1 MDEPEP
7 VRKENNKLEKVAT
20 VALIT
25 ILLISITY
33 LVITFIQTPQQFKGI
48 TYAPY
53 YINVTADAAYNIINN
68 SINLTI
74 IDCRGL
80 EGCGSCTFKNEG
92 HIKGAELNSN
102 AKTLYNWPE
111 DILVYSKDGNVG
123 ASFCQELINNVY
135 GKIYNLDGGINA
147 WKQLKYPL
155 VYGSE

>member
-1 MDEPEP
+1 MDEPGS
-7 VRKENNKLEKVAT
+7 VKKQNYKLEKVAA
-20 VALIT
+20 VALI
-25 ILLISITY
+25 IVVLIAVTY
-33 LVITFIQTPQQFKGI
+33 LIFYFTWGLQVKESK
-48 TYAPY
+48 YASFY
-53 YINVTADAAYNIINN
+53 TNVTADYAFNLINN

-80 EGCGSCTFKNEG
+80 EGCGTCSFKNDG

-102 AKTLYNWPE
+102 AETLYNWSE

-123 ASFCQELINNVY
+123 ASFCQDLIGKVY

-147 WKQLKYPL
+147 WNELKYPL